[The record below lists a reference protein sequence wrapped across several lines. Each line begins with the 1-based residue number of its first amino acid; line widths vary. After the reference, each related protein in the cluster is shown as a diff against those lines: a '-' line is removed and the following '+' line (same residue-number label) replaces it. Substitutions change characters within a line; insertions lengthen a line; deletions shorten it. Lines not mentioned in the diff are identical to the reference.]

1 MTRVLITG
9 GNSGIGAAL
18 TRRLAREDCEVTF
31 TFCRNEQ
38 KARQVA
44 ADSGARCVRYDQT
57 LPDSVAAL
65 AAQLREGEFD
75 ALVNN
80 ASQPAERRLLS
91 KIRAGEFV
99 AYQAAAV
106 RGVLELS
113 QAFVEQVRR
122 RGASGAIVN
131 VLTSYTL
138 GMPPAKLSAYV
149 TSKHALLGLTR
160 AMAVEFIRHGVRVN
174 AVSPAMT
181 RTEFIADL
189 PDAFIEQVESSLPMG
204 RLANA
209 EEVAGVIQFLLAQ
222 ESSYVNGANIPV
234 SGGQAC

>member
-18 TRRLAREDCEVTF
+18 TRRLAREGCQVTF

-44 ADSGARCVRYDQT
+44 VDSGARCVRYDQT

-65 AAQLREGEFD
+65 AQQLREGEFD

-99 AYQAAAV
+99 AYQTAAV

-122 RGASGAIVN
+122 RGAGGAIVN
-131 VLTSYTL
+131 VLTSYVL

-189 PDAFIEQVESSLPMG
+189 PEAFIEQVESSLPMA
-204 RLANA
+204 RLATA

-234 SGGQAC
+234 SGGQSC

>member
-18 TRRLAREDCEVTF
+18 TRRLAREGHHVTF

-65 AAQLREGEFD
+65 AGQVREGEFD

-91 KIRAGEFV
+91 KIKADDFV

-106 RGVLELS
+106 GGVLELS

-122 RGASGAIVN
+122 RGAAGTIVN

-160 AMAVEFIRHGVRVN
+160 SMAVEFIAYGVRVN
-174 AVSPAMT
+174 AVSPGMT
-181 RTEFIADL
+181 RTDFIADL
-189 PDAFIEQVESSLPMG
+189 PERFIEQVEASLPMG
-204 RLANA
+204 RLATA
-209 EEVAGVIQFLLAQ
+209 EEVAAVVRFLVSPEA
-222 ESSYVNGANIPV
+222 SYVNGANIPI
-234 SGGQAC
+234 SGGQGC